1 MDEDSGSGLM
11 NNRIKLA
18 HECWGEE
25 CDGQIVVTLAQFVAN
40 YFARCPKCCKPVV
53 YGGAGETH
61 PQVLERLVIA
71 GLKRQGWTVV
81 S

>member
-18 HECWGEE
+18 HECWGKE

-40 YFARCPKCCKPVV
+40 YFARCPKCCKPESTE
-53 YGGAGETH
+53 GGRRVS
-61 PQVLERLVIA
+61 VL
-71 GLKRQGWTVV
+71 KQ
-81 S
+81 